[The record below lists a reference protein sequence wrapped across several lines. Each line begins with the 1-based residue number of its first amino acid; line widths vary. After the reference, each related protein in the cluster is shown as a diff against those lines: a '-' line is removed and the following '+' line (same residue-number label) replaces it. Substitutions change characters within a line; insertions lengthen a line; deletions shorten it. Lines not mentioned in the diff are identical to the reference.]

1 MILSLLQFVTIPV
14 SESPE
19 PPQLVCATCNAEFS
33 AAWDLCQHAQQEHS
47 LSIYKAVKI
56 FFFCTAQL
64 HSPLFRGGGVD
75 LLNYFIIEYPIV
87 LLFYRFM
94 R

>member
-1 MILSLLQFVTIPV
+1 MQFVAISV

-47 LSIYKAVKI
+47 LSIYKAVRNY
-56 FFFCTAQL
+56 FLFCTAQL
-64 HSPLFRGGGVD
+64 HPLCLGGGGGGGGGGGCVK
-75 LLNYFIIEYPIV
+75 F
-87 LLFYRFM
+87 FFF
-94 R
+94 